1 MEKILKNIYCL
12 LIIFSIILFSNSS
25 IADADAGKKVF
36 NKCKSCHVLK
46 EEQNRLGPNLVKIF
60 GRKSGSLEDY
70 NYSGALKEANLIW
83 NDETLKGYLSNPR
96 KYLPGNKMA
105 FAGVKDE
112 KQLNDLIDY
121 LKQESN

>member
-1 MEKILKNIYCL
+1 M
-12 LIIFSIILFSNSS
+12 
-25 IADADAGKKVF
+25 
-36 NKCKSCHVLK
+36 
-46 EEQNRLGPNLVKIF
+46 
-60 GRKSGSLEDY
+60 
-70 NYSGALKEANLIW
+70 IW